1 MRSEGPMR
9 HPKGTELMAVVA
21 VVTAGGVGRRMTL
34 GDIPKQ
40 FVEVGGMPVI
50 IHTLR
55 VFDEHPM
62 VDGIVI
68 SCLAAYVSELEK
80 MIENFGI
87 AKVTSI
93 VIGGSTGQESIY
105 NALVQVENQYP
116 PDTVVLIH
124 DAVRPLIHSETI
136 TGNIESVR
144 AYGSAVT
151 SSLVSETVVTVASDE
166 YVASQIDRA
175 TTRLA
180 RAPQGFL
187 LEALLECHRLAL
199 SEGRNDYID
208 SCSLALAYGLGV
220 RLVEGPPEN
229 IKLTTLI
236 DLEVF
241 AAIQNRRDGGSL
253 NGAAK

>member
-1 MRSEGPMR
+1 MS
-9 HPKGTELMAVVA
+9 VVA
-21 VVTAGGVGRRMTL
+21 VITAGGIGRRMTL

-40 FVEVGGMPVI
+40 FVEVDGCPVI

-55 VFDEHPM
+55 VFDDHPM

-68 SCLAAYVSELEK
+68 SCLAGYIPELDK
-80 MIENFGI
+80 MIEKFGI
-87 AKVTSI
+87 MK
-93 VIGGSTGQESIY
+93 VIGIVAGGATGQESIY
-105 NALVQVENQYP
+105 NALVHVESGYP
-116 PDTVVLIH
+116 SDTIVMIH
-124 DAVRPLIHSETI
+124 DAVRPLIHPETI

-151 SSLVSETVVTVASDE
+151 SSLVAETVVTVAADE
-166 YVASQIDRA
+166 YVDDQIDRGK
-175 TTRLA
+175 TRLA

-187 LEALLECHRLAL
+187 LEALLECHRLARA
-199 SEGRNDYID
+199 EGRDDYID

-241 AAIQNRRDGGSL
+241 AAIQSKRSRGLVDR
-253 NGAAK
+253 AYE